1 MPTYGKIYTYEFN
14 TLLRGISEIS
24 IQEREFL
31 NKYFANRLSNG
42 LSVDQLK
49 LEIDRLKLSQDD
61 PISSE
66 DAERVK
72 RVVLKALGV
81 S

>member
-14 TLLRGISEIS
+14 TLLSGIPEIS

-42 LSVDQLK
+42 LSTDQLK
-49 LEIDRLKLSQDD
+49 LEISRLKLSQND

-72 RVVLKALGV
+72 RKILGALGA

>member
-1 MPTYGKIYTYEFN
+1 MPTYGRIYTYEFN
-14 TLLRGISEIS
+14 TLLRGIPEIS

-31 NKYFANRLSNG
+31 NKYFANRLSEG
-42 LSVDQLK
+42 LSADQLK
-49 LEIDRLKLSQDD
+49 LEIGRLKLNASD